1 VSRPA
6 DPDLPWD
13 SVLHEAEGLGYVDA
27 RHHLPLSD
35 RTVLTYYRAFGAPD
49 AAATRAA
56 LVRAP
61 WEALADEVLR
71 DLAPAHPELR
81 EELTRMDLMIW
92 GHGMPRPRPGFLGP
106 RPFDPPSALDPRIA
120 WAHVDQSGIA
130 LFEEAQARGVHAAE
144 ALAPAIGVDLGETW
158 L

>member
-1 VSRPA
+1 
-6 DPDLPWD
+6 
-13 SVLHEAEGLGYVDA
+13 VDA
-27 RHHLPLSD
+27 RHQLPLED

-49 AAATRAA
+49 VAAARAA

-61 WEALADEVLR
+61 WEALAEEVLC

-81 EELTRMDLMIW
+81 EELARMDLMIW
-92 GHGMPRPRPGFLGP
+92 GHGMPRPRPGFLGA
-106 RPFDPPSALDPRIA
+106 RPFEPPCALDPRIA

-130 LFEEAQARGVHAAE
+130 LFEEAQARGVRAAE
-144 ALAPAIGVDLGETW
+144 AIAAAIGKDLGETW